1 MNLEL
6 SILITLFALSVGS
19 FVNTF
24 IYRFPL
30 IDSNQNLDL
39 FKPRSFCPKCK
50 SRLIPFMLIPIISY
64 IYLKGKCGF
73 CKEKIEILYPL
84 NEAIH
89 LLIMVVI
96 LFSVPIGINSII
108 IFVLFSILYT
118 QMVLDYKHFL
128 LSISLNVL
136 LIVAGLVLNYG
147 FNYFTSFEESLLGM
161 IIGYGSLWLI
171 NTVFHWLKKEQGIGG
186 GDFLLFAGCGSIFGL
201 FSLGPILLMGSSA
214 SLLLFAL
221 NKRKSGRKIP
231 LGTGLAFAAIT
242 YYLILRFSI
251 FL

>member
-6 SILITLFALSVGS
+6 SILLTLFALSVGS

-30 IDSNQNLDL
+30 IDSNENLDL
-39 FKPRSFCPKCK
+39 LKPRSFCPKCK
-50 SRLIPFMLIPIISY
+50 SRLKPFMLIPIISY
-64 IYLKGKCGF
+64 IYLKGTCSF
-73 CKEKIEILYPL
+73 CKEKIGISYPL
-84 NEAIH
+84 NEVIH
-89 LLIMVVI
+89 LLTMIAI

-147 FNYFTSFEESLLGM
+147 FNYFTSFEESLLGI

-171 NTVFHWLKKEQGIGG
+171 NAVFHWLKKEQGIGG

-221 NKRKSGRKIP
+221 NKRKYG
-231 LGTGLAFAAIT
+231 
-242 YYLILRFSI
+242 
-251 FL
+251 

>member
-1 MNLEL
+1 
-6 SILITLFALSVGS
+6 
-19 FVNTF
+19 
-24 IYRFPL
+24 
-30 IDSNQNLDL
+30 
-39 FKPRSFCPKCK
+39 
-50 SRLIPFMLIPIISY
+50 
-64 IYLKGKCGF
+64 
-73 CKEKIEILYPL
+73 
-84 NEAIH
+84 
-89 LLIMVVI
+89 
-96 LFSVPIGINSII
+96 
-108 IFVLFSILYT
+108 
-118 QMVLDYKHFL
+118 MVLDYKHFL